1 VNVPVTVPDFR
12 KQRLSASGLVLN
24 AMPSPA
30 VAPRDELASLLP
42 LVPTTRRTFRST
54 DTVKGFLRAYQ
65 NGNRPAASAA
75 VEVKDMRGTS
85 VFSERAGL
93 TSVTIDG
100 LRTSDY
106 SVVLP
111 VDRFPAGSYLLSVA
125 VTSGQDRIERAL
137 RFSMQE

>member
-1 VNVPVTVPDFR
+1 MATVP
-12 KQRLSASGLVLN
+12 Q
-24 AMPSPA
+24 P
-30 VAPRDELASLLP
+30 
-42 LVPTTRRTFRST
+42 
-54 DTVKGFLRAYQ
+54 
-65 NGNRPAASAA
+65 AA

-85 VFSERAGL
+85 VFSEQTPL

-100 LRTSDY
+100 LRTSDD
-106 SVVLP
+106 SVALP